1 MAQKNLKF
9 QISAVDRT
17 KKAFGAVKKGL
28 GGLTK
33 AVFNF
38 KTALVGAVG
47 IGGLGILIKN
57 SLEATDRI
65 GKLSGVLG
73 ISTKDLQ
80 TFKLASQIGGLE
92 LETFAKGVRRFTD
105 NIGDFADGVGE
116 AKVTF
121 EKLGITQADILPIQN
136 DQVALLGLVA
146 DALNKVEDG
155 AIKTKFAIEI
165 FGGRGAELINILGGG
180 SEALREFSKESQRFG
195 ALSDAQ
201 VRSVEAFNDSVVR
214 LKTVLFNIVNLIVA
228 NLTPALLKIS
238 ESIRENLIERFDE
251 AGKGIN
257 EFAKKF
263 AFGILNAVEVA
274 IAGIADFGNT
284 TINVLNKLIRTINKI
299 PFTGDDIAEIKFS
312 FNFDK
317 LKAEIETLIPL
328 IDSIGEHTKSVF
340 EDNFDMALA
349 TITQLNE
356 KALRNFQ
363 QQVSNIG
370 STIALQIDAG
380 LKGVSR
386 TLAEVILLGKKF
398 DEALKKIVQ
407 ETLVSTLAFFIEL
420 GLRFGLIV
428 LLEKI
433 FGDRIKDALNS
444 LGNQNDSLKTQK
456 SLVAQILGIQSARLL
471 VEQQITKEKK
481 KQNEQDSQKAG
492 LSILKFATS
501 FLPGFAE
508 GGLLKRG
515 QPAIVGERGAELVIP
530 SANGQVFSNEDSR
543 NILSGSGSGSTNVNF
558 TIVANDTRDFDN
570 LITKRRSLLVNLI
583 NQALNERGK
592 EALV

>member
-180 SEALREFSKESQRFG
+180 SEALREFSKESTRFG
-195 ALSDAQ
+195 ALSEAQ

-238 ESIRENLIERFDE
+238 EGIREN
-251 AGKGIN
+251 
-257 EFAKKF
+257 
-263 AFGILNAVEVA
+263 
-274 IAGIADFGNT
+274 
-284 TINVLNKLIRTINKI
+284 
-299 PFTGDDIAEIKFS
+299 
-312 FNFDK
+312 
-317 LKAEIETLIPL
+317 
-328 IDSIGEHTKSVF
+328 
-340 EDNFDMALA
+340 
-349 TITQLNE
+349 
-356 KALRNFQ
+356 
-363 QQVSNIG
+363 
-370 STIALQIDAG
+370 
-380 LKGVSR
+380 
-386 TLAEVILLGKKF
+386 
-398 DEALKKIVQ
+398 
-407 ETLVSTLAFFIEL
+407 
-420 GLRFGLIV
+420 
-428 LLEKI
+428 
-433 FGDRIKDALNS
+433 
-444 LGNQNDSLKTQK
+444 
-456 SLVAQILGIQSARLL
+456 
-471 VEQQITKEKK
+471 
-481 KQNEQDSQKAG
+481 
-492 LSILKFATS
+492 
-501 FLPGFAE
+501 
-508 GGLLKRG
+508 
-515 QPAIVGERGAELVIP
+515 
-530 SANGQVFSNEDSR
+530 
-543 NILSGSGSGSTNVNF
+543 
-558 TIVANDTRDFDN
+558 
-570 LITKRRSLLVNLI
+570 
-583 NQALNERGK
+583 
-592 EALV
+592 